1 MVKIYYSL
9 TNASS
14 RKALQWLKKHKLDY
28 EEVNWGSRTQMSRG
42 EFFEILSLTEKGTA
56 DILSQKSLAY
66 SDLEP
71 FMNDLSLV
79 ELLGWVNSNKSLL
92 RLPLILDNSHL
103 QVGYNE
109 ENIRQFIP
117 QSRRKIK
124 INEKDNFE

>member
-9 TNASS
+9 ANASS

-28 EEVNWGSRTQMSRG
+28 EEINWSSRTKMSQG
-42 EFFEILSLTEKGTA
+42 EFFEILSLTEKGTE
-56 DILSQKSLAY
+56 DVISQKSLAY

-92 RLPLILDNSHL
+92 RLPLIVDDSHL
-103 QVGYNE
+103 QIGYNE

-124 INEKDNFE
+124 NNEKDAF